1 MATVIRINGTSQELK
16 YRWITVL
23 ALIEF
28 AKELKHSL
36 QISHYPQINYLLRI
50 LKITAVGKGGCNKI
64 ITCY

>member
-1 MATVIRINGTSQELK
+1 MKSIMATVIRINGTSHELK

-36 QISHYPQINYLLRI
+36 QISKNL
-50 LKITAVGKGGCNKI
+50 I
-64 ITCY
+64 IYSES